1 MADDIYKIKLTN
13 KVVVA
18 AMRNS
23 IFVANWRTGEEAII
37 EKMVSHAKVVWLTPL
52 TICIFRA
59 SSTTFI

>member
-37 EKMVSHAKVVWLTPL
+37 EKMVSHVKVVWLTP
-52 TICIFRA
+52 
-59 SSTTFI
+59 